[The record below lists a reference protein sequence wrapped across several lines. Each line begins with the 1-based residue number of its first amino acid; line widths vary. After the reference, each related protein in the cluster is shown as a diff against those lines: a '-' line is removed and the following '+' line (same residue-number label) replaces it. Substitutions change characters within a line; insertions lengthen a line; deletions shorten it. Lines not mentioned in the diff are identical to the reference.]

1 MKRLTIAALA
11 AAVSTHAAYGQEAGP
26 GHSRRSAAGE
36 SGLRAEL
43 LGGFDSDGY
52 QQGVLYGGRVGY
64 DLKVGRRFL
73 LGADAEI
80 GDVTTDQKFAFPGL
94 ASLTADD
101 GPEYYA
107 GARAT
112 FVLSGEFRLYGAAG
126 YTRTKEGHF
135 FQSDPDPAPLG
146 TVSAGRSAFDG
157 VRVGAGAQL
166 LLGRRAFIAAEYR
179 YSNYGGPFARDRE
192 QAIASV
198 GIRF

>member
-11 AAVSTHAAYGQEAGP
+11 AAVSTHAAYAQGP
-26 GHSRRSAAGE
+26 DPKHPGRDAAAQ
-36 SGLRAEL
+36 SGFRAEL
-43 LGGFDSDGY
+43 LGGYDSDGY

-73 LGADAEI
+73 LGADGELS
-80 GDVTTDQKFAFPGL
+80 DVTSDRELAFPGF
-94 ASLTADD
+94 ASLTAED

-112 FVLSGEFRLYGAAG
+112 FILSGQFRLYGAAG

-135 FQSDPDPAPLG
+135 LQIDPEPAPVG
-146 TVSAGRSAFDG
+146 TVSAVRSAFDG
-157 VRVGAGAQL
+157 LRASAGAQI
-166 LLGRRAFIAAEYR
+166 LLGPRAFIGAEYR
-179 YSNYGGPFARDRE
+179 YSNYGGQFARDRE

-198 GIRF
+198 GVRF

>member
-11 AAVSTHAAYGQEAGP
+11 AAVSTHAAYGQEPGP

-36 SGLRAEL
+36 SGPRAEL
-43 LGGFDSDGY
+43 LGGFDSDGH

-80 GDVTTDQKFAFPGL
+80 GDVTTDQEFAFPGL

-126 YTRTKEGHF
+126 YTRTKEGYF

-157 VRVGAGAQL
+157 FRVGAGAQI
-166 LLGRRAFIAAEYR
+166 LLGRRAFIGAEYR
-179 YSNYGGPFARDRE
+179 YSNYGGAFARDRE